1 MNAGPGNCRASAL
14 SRSDGMQLLRD
25 AWECASEIEQD
36 PWQLAIEI
44 DSLHRAGLTNTD
56 LRWLL
61 SRELTQHA
69 AEITRR
75 TDARRRFAKLR
86 SLALADN
93 HCFVLTGAGYRFA
106 DVHREPAEHGV
117 DAMIDSSNDSPPG
130 DANSD
135 ATAEHPAG
143 QVAAEQSRSSNVPTW
158 DGDLHEMW
166 FGGRM
171 IKRFVRPAPAQELI
185 LSVFQEEGWPS
196 GIDDPLPAKSCQDP
210 KRRLHYT
217 VQNLNRGQKPQ
228 RLHFFINGNGQIVR
242 WQPVTTS
249 RKGR

>member
-1 MNAGPGNCRASAL
+1 
-14 SRSDGMQLLRD
+14 MQLLRD
-25 AWECASEIEQD
+25 AWECAREIEQD
-36 PWQLAIEI
+36 PWQLAVEI
-44 DSLHRAGLTNTD
+44 DALRRSGLTNTD

-61 SRELTQHA
+61 SRELTAHA
-69 AEITRR
+69 VEITRR
-75 TDARRRFAKLR
+75 TDARRRFTKSR
-86 SLALADN
+86 SMALSEN

-106 DVHREPAEHGV
+106 DAHGEPVADRTTNPADGRR
-117 DAMIDSSNDSPPG
+117 SG
-130 DANSD
+130 DVSLG
-135 ATAEHPAG
+135 TAAG
-143 QVAAEQSRSSNVPTW
+143 RPDGLAVVEQSRPPEVPTW

-196 GIDDPLPAKSCQDP
+196 GIDDPLPARSCQDP

-242 WQPVTTS
+242 WQPVAAART
-249 RKGR
+249 GR